1 MSDRAWEGVVPPL
14 TVPGE
19 KLRAMVA
26 MSGGVDSSVAAYLT
40 VQRGFETIGVTMKL
54 YDNDMIGEDACN
66 TCCSLSDVEDARSV
80 ANRLGIRYY
89 VFNFEDDFEEQVIR
103 RFVSAYEKGLT
114 PNPCIDCNRY
124 LKFRRLFDRGR
135 ELSQDRIV
143 TGHYAR
149 VEFDAGSG
157 RYLLKKAL
165 DSKKDQSYV
174 LYAMDQEQL
183 SHAMFPLGE
192 MTKEEAR
199 AIAEEQGFVNA
210 RKHDSQDICFVP
222 DGDYAA
228 FIRRYTGKE
237 YPPGAF
243 VDREGN
249 VLGTHKGII
258 GYTIGQR
265 KGLGLALKEP
275 MYVCE
280 KNIID
285 NQVILGR
292 NEDLFSKVVTADHF
306 NWIACGVPDR
316 PLRVRAKIR
325 YSQTEADATVT
336 ALSEDRV
343 RLEFDEPQ
351 RAATAGQAAVLYDGD
366 VVVGGGTICEGD

>member
-1 MSDRAWEGVVPPL
+1 MSERIDGIRPPWEAGSRP
-14 TVPGE
+14 
-19 KLRAMVA
+19 KAMVA

-40 VQRGFETIGVTMKL
+40 LQQGFETIGVTMKL
-54 YDNDMIGEDACN
+54 YDNEMIGEEKCG

-80 ANRLGIRYY
+80 ANRLGIKYY
-89 VFNFEDDFEEQVIR
+89 VFNFEDDFENQVIR
-103 RFVSAYEKGLT
+103 RFVSAYENGLT

-124 LKFRRLFDRGR
+124 LKFQRLFRRGQ
-135 ELSQDRIV
+135 ELGQDKIV

-149 VEFDAGSG
+149 VGFDPGSG
-157 RYLLKKAL
+157 RYLLKKAV
-165 DSKKDQSYV
+165 DQKKDQSYV
-174 LYAMDQEQL
+174 LYALEQEQL
-183 SHAMFPLGE
+183 SRAMFPLGE

-199 AIAEEQGFVNA
+199 AIAEEQGFINA
-210 RKHDSQDICFVP
+210 HKHDSQDICFVP
-222 DGDYAA
+222 DGDYAG
-228 FIRRYTGKE
+228 FIRRYTGKD
-237 YPPGAF
+237 YPPGDF

-258 GYTIGQR
+258 RYTIGQR

-280 KNIID
+280 KDIIG
-285 NQVILGR
+285 NKVILGR
-292 NEDLFSKVVTADHF
+292 NEDLFSRVVYADRF
-306 NWIACGVPDR
+306 NWIACEAP
-316 PLRVRAKIR
+316 PAPIRVGAKIR
-325 YSQTEADATVT
+325 YSQKEAAATVT

-343 RLEFDEPQ
+343 RIEFDEPQ